1 MAVDGKDK
9 YSKGHLGRE
18 GKVWRA
24 VLEGPEE
31 LVFQVLRQVDRGHV
45 GLGFASQRSPVR
57 ISGPI
62 GVWVGPVY
70 VSIQSGI
77 CEHRWRQD

>member
-9 YSKGHLGRE
+9 YSKGDLGRE

-31 LVFQVLRQVDRGHV
+31 VVFQVLRQVDRGVQRGLPVSSPDIWAGKSAGRNGSV
-45 GLGFASQRSPVR
+45 GSRRLVR
-57 ISGPI
+57 QE
-62 GVWVGPVY
+62 
-70 VSIQSGI
+70 VS
-77 CEHRWRQD
+77 RVFNP